1 MRASESSMAV
11 RLLSAARCSPPIAGP
26 RASDR
31 SRSACWYSTSL
42 LSKPRAIQYS
52 TVMHHAAFR
61 SGFHL
66 ASGPLASNLT
76 ADCDAAVR
84 AARGLWTKD
93 TSTWSSD
100 AEVRQKVAN
109 RLGWLESPAL
119 MAASLD
125 RIRTFAEGVR
135 RDGFTDVVLLGMG
148 GSSLAPE
155 VLRAVLGA
163 RPGWP
168 RL

>member
-1 MRASESSMAV
+1 MRVSESSIVV
-11 RLLSAARCSPPIAGP
+11 RRLSAARCSSLVAG
-26 RASDR
+26 RRSCNR

-93 TSTWSSD
+93 PSTWSSD
-100 AEVRQKVAN
+100 PGVQKTIAN

-135 RDGFTDVVLLGMG
+135 RDG
-148 GSSLAPE
+148 
-155 VLRAVLGA
+155 
-163 RPGWP
+163 
-168 RL
+168 